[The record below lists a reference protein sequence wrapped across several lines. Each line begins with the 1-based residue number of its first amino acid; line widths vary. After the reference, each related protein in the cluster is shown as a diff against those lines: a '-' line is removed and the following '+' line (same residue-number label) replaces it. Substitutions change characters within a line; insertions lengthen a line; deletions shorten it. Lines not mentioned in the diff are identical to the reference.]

1 MAMNNIP
8 AQEIITQLRNQYS
21 EGSRV
26 KLISMDDPYT
36 NLGHVANQLIAIC
49 SCRFFSVLDN
59 MVSTNLQHDPNLKPG
74 DRGFVT
80 KVDDIGTVHIQWDNG
95 STLGAAYGADQIITT
110 PYITD
115 TLFEEIMSVRSAGQ
129 CNMLDTTAVQRY
141 AYDHDCYN
149 LVIFLETDRKTYANF
164 ILRGEREING

>member
-1 MAMNNIP
+1 MSNNTP
-8 AQEIITQLRNQYS
+8 SQEIVTKLRNQYPP
-21 EGSRV
+21 GTRV

-36 NLGHVANQLIAIC
+36 NL
-49 SCRFFSVLDN
+49 
-59 MVSTNLQHDPNLKPG
+59 KPG

-80 KVDDIGTVHIQWDNG
+80 SVDDIGTVHIQWDNG
-95 STLGAAYGADQIITT
+95 STLGAAYGADCITT
-110 PYITD
+110 IPYITD

-141 AYDHDCYN
+141 AYDHDYYN

>member
-1 MAMNNIP
+1 MAINNIP
-8 AQEIITQLRNQYS
+8 TQEIITQLRNQYP
-21 EGSRV
+21 EGTRV

-36 NLGHVANQLIAIC
+36 
-49 SCRFFSVLDN
+49 
-59 MVSTNLQHDPNLKPG
+59 NLKPG

-95 STLGAAYGADQIITT
+95 SNLGAAYGADQIITT

-141 AYDHDCYN
+141 AFDHDYYN
-149 LVIFLETDRKTYANF
+149 LVIFFETDRKTYANF
-164 ILRGEREING
+164 ILKGERELDGR

>member
-1 MAMNNIP
+1 MSNNIP
-8 AQEIITQLRNQYS
+8 NQEQLARLRQNYP
-21 EGSRV
+21 EGTRV
-26 KLISMDDPYT
+26 KLVSMDDPYT
-36 NLGHVANQLIAIC
+36 
-49 SCRFFSVLDN
+49 
-59 MVSTNLQHDPNLKPG
+59 NLKPG

-141 AYDHDCYN
+141 AFDHDCYN

>member
-8 AQEIITQLRNQYS
+8 TQEIITQLRNQYP
-21 EGSRV
+21 EGTRV

-36 NLGHVANQLIAIC
+36 NLK
-49 SCRFFSVLDN
+49 S
-59 MVSTNLQHDPNLKPG
+59 G

-95 STLGAAYGADQIITT
+95 SNLGAAYGADHIITI

-115 TLFEEIMSVRSAGQ
+115 TLLEEIMSVRSAGQ

-141 AYDHDCYN
+141 AFDHDYYN
-149 LVIFLETDRKTYANF
+149 LVIFLETDRKTYTNF
-164 ILRGEREING
+164 ILKGERELDGR

>member
-1 MAMNNIP
+1 MNNSIP
-8 AQEIITQLRNQYS
+8 SQEIITKLRNQYPQ
-21 EGSRV
+21 GTRV

-36 NLGHVANQLIAIC
+36 NL
-49 SCRFFSVLDN
+49 
-59 MVSTNLQHDPNLKPG
+59 KPG

-80 KVDDIGTVHIQWDNG
+80 GVDDIGTVHIQWDNG

-141 AYDHDCYN
+141 AFDHN
-149 LVIFLETDRKTYANF
+149 LYELVDFIETNRKLYAHFIFT
-164 ILRGEREING
+164 GERDGE

>member
-1 MAMNNIP
+1 MNNNTP
-8 AQEIITQLRNQYS
+8 SQEIITKLRNQYPQ
-21 EGSRV
+21 GTRV

-36 NLGHVANQLIAIC
+36 NL
-49 SCRFFSVLDN
+49 
-59 MVSTNLQHDPNLKPG
+59 KPG

-80 KVDDIGTVHIQWDNG
+80 GVDDIGTVHIQWDNG

-129 CNMLDTTAVQRY
+129 CNMLDTAAVQRY

-149 LVIFLETDRKTYANF
+149 LVIFLESDRKTYANF
-164 ILRGEREING
+164 ILRGGA